1 MTILAVWS
9 AALYAVAN
17 RRSADKPASAA
28 SVRSRSIRARRP
40 FNSCLLVVCSCTLR
54 CASSCFQL
62 ILRSLNHNQLF
73 VQNRQKEMVFVLNF
87 LFKFLVRVSR
97 YVYFA
102 LKALLESLEHWYQIS
117 C

>member
-17 RRSADKPASAA
+17 RRSADKPVSAA

-40 FNSCLLVVCSCTLR
+40 SNSCLLVVCSCTLC

-62 ILRSLNHNQLF
+62 ILRSLNHNHLL
-73 VQNRQKEMVFVLNF
+73 VQNRQKEMVFGLNF
-87 LFKFLVRVSR
+87 LFEFLFSVSR
-97 YVYFA
+97 HVDFT
-102 LKALLESLEHWYQIS
+102 LKALL
-117 C
+117 